1 MPALLRT
8 LSFIA
13 FVSLLIFMTIVMLS
27 QYGESPL
34 MIGIL
39 VICGFTLPV
48 ALLWI
53 SLIRLRAGLEEYTR
67 IARHLASGHTTLG
80 LEENIE
86 RLAPA
91 LAKSL
96 ARIAVELERRERVY
110 EEHRAAT
117 HQILNGIGEGVLA
130 IDLDRRVRLANH
142 RAMELFHF
150 DETVTGREYLEV
162 VRNAQL
168 VSAFDRAFR
177 GSASHAR
184 ASFTVRGEERQ
195 IEMRVFPLRSGD
207 VAAVAL
213 FIDVTE
219 FEKLQAVRR
228 EFMADFHHEVRTP
241 LAGIRLAIESLES
254 PTLTQTQ
261 TEHLQKIVTRQVA
274 RLERLVQEVGQLNEI
289 ESGELVLYRE
299 PTELKSL
306 LADVAEEW
314 SEAASQRGIQITV
327 EGTERETLLD
337 ATKIQQ
343 VLSNLVDNAIKH
355 SGAKTIR
362 LLVNGEGEGV
372 VVSVVDDGEGI
383 AAEEQEKIFHRFYRV
398 DKSRSGASEGTGLG
412 LAIAKHLMR
421 RHGGSITVESEPG
434 RGASFSLHF
443 PA

>member
-1 MPALLRT
+1 
-8 LSFIA
+8 
-13 FVSLLIFMTIVMLS
+13 
-27 QYGESPL
+27 
-34 MIGIL
+34 
-39 VICGFTLPV
+39 
-48 ALLWI
+48 
-53 SLIRLRAGLEEYTR
+53 
-67 IARHLASGHTTLG
+67 
-80 LEENIE
+80 
-86 RLAPA
+86 
-91 LAKSL
+91 
-96 ARIAVELERRERVY
+96 
-110 EEHRAAT
+110 
-117 HQILNGIGEGVLA
+117 
-130 IDLDRRVRLANH
+130 
-142 RAMELFHF
+142 
-150 DETVTGREYLEV
+150 
-162 VRNAQL
+162 
-168 VSAFDRAFR
+168 
-177 GSASHAR
+177 
-184 ASFTVRGEERQ
+184 
-195 IEMRVFPLRSGD
+195 
-207 VAAVAL
+207 
-213 FIDVTE
+213 
-219 FEKLQAVRR
+219 
-228 EFMADFHHEVRTP
+228 
-241 LAGIRLAIESLES
+241 
-254 PTLTQTQ
+254 
-261 TEHLQKIVTRQVA
+261 VA

-306 LADVAEEW
+306 LVDVAEELN
-314 SEAASQRGIQITV
+314 EAASQRGIEITV